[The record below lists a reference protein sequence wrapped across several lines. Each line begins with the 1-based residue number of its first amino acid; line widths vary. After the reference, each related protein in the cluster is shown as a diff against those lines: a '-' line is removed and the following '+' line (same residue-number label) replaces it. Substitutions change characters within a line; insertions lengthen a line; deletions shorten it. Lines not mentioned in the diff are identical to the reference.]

1 MNTSVIPNTNFRGIG
16 QQEELGFVFG
26 SGTTITQYIQ
36 SRTSKTVEKM
46 NNTACKKIVYAD
58 DYTYILDNS
67 NNLKSM
73 KTEIASFLK
82 SGRTFTQ
89 RYSGVQDFDAMDG
102 TIYYVSTSN
111 KKQVHVISEGTET
124 EILSFERNINEI
136 KCIENTLDAI
146 LHGAAQMMVKFEG
159 DEAFSIVTGVVQ

>member
-58 DYTYILDNS
+58 DY
-67 NNLKSM
+67 
-73 KTEIASFLK
+73 
-82 SGRTFTQ
+82 R
-89 RYSGVQDFDAMDG
+89 